1 MVQFFGY
8 ITILF
13 KICLY
18 TIIQTLEF
26 DTIFLIFQVTYVHQ
40 RLHLFDLKYNAS
52 YIVTYDYSFNCLSF
66 DYFFKDTI
74 PPVFSVT
81 R

>member
-26 DTIFLIFQVTYVHQ
+26 DTIFNIFQVTYVH
-40 RLHLFDLKYNAS
+40 LHLFDLKYNAS
-52 YIVTYDYSFNCLSF
+52 YIVTYDYSFNFL
-66 DYFFKDTI
+66 
-74 PPVFSVT
+74 
-81 R
+81 